1 MSQTTLIVH
10 PTDFSDATEPA
21 FELALENALTLR
33 AELVL
38 VHVMEPM
45 PALADEMYVARRMQ
59 IRVEEEAAARKQLDR
74 LLARAKQLEIPA
86 SDVLVEGAAAEAIVQ
101 AAHERGAALI
111 VMGTHGRTG
120 VRKMFL
126 GSVAERVVA
135 TAPCP
140 VLTVRMK

>member
-1 MSQTTLIVH
+1 MATYI
-10 PTDFSDATEPA
+10 TDECINCGACEPECPNDAISEGDSKYIIDAARCSECVGFSDSEKCQAVCPVECCLPDPNNKETE
-21 FELALENALTLR
+21 E
-33 AELVL
+33 V
-38 VHVMEPM
+38 
-45 PALADEMYVARRMQ
+45 
-59 IRVEEEAAARKQLDR
+59 

-86 SDVLVEGAAAEAIVQ
+86 SDVLVEGAAAEAIVE